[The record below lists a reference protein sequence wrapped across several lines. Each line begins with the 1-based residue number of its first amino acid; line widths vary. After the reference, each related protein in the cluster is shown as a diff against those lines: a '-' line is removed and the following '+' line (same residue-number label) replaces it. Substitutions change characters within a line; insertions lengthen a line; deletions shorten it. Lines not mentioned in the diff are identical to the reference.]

1 MDGLVNWE
9 SSQTADGERFS
20 KNKSSAG
27 GKKSLKSFDLYVKR
41 KEKRA
46 AEKLLKI
53 NNKEKRKSNLNNR
66 LFEVSEALKKT

>member
-27 GKKSLKSFDLYVKR
+27 GK
-41 KEKRA
+41 
-46 AEKLLKI
+46 
-53 NNKEKRKSNLNNR
+53 NH
-66 LFEVSEALKKT
+66 

>member
-1 MDGLVNWE
+1 MLAQVLLGKKIKNIQLQGSEVMDGLVNWE

-41 KEKRA
+41 K
-46 AEKLLKI
+46 
-53 NNKEKRKSNLNNR
+53 RKKS
-66 LFEVSEALKKT
+66 S

>member
-41 KEKRA
+41 KEKK
-46 AEKLLKI
+46 EQLK
-53 NNKEKRKSNLNNR
+53 S
-66 LFEVSEALKKT
+66 F